1 MQICLSFPLRVE
13 HFNNTFFLGMNMK
26 ICLFFFSPH
35 MDAVGVFVSLQSFLL
50 VICDQISLC
59 NDIA

>member
-1 MQICLSFPLRVE
+1 
-13 HFNNTFFLGMNMK
+13 MK

-35 MDAVGVFVSLQSFLL
+35 MDAVGAFVCLQSFLL
-50 VICDQISLC
+50 VIYDQISLC